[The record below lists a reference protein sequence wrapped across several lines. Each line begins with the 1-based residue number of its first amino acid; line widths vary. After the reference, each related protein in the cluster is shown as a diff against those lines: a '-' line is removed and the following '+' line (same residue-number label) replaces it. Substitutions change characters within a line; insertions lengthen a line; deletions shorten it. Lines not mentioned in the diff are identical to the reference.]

1 MGGVLACPLS
11 VAQTAPSAGAASADV
26 LQEIIVTATKRA
38 ESIQEIPLSITA
50 VTGEML
56 ENRSAFNF
64 DDYARGI
71 ANLSFTDNGV
81 GRERIA
87 IRGVDSKTGTSTVG
101 YYYDETPIPDSSSV
115 SAEKVSFDPDL
126 VDINRVEI
134 LRGPQGTVFGSGSM
148 GGTIRLI
155 PNEPNPTRQ
164 EFNLKTI
171 LSHTEHGNG
180 PASTF
185 SGMLNLPLVDG
196 KLAVRLVGWAR
207 WEPGFIFRE
216 AATPESHQANVASGG
231 ATPVVFVSTGATV
244 PAGESF
250 GGRVALRYDV
260 NDRTAIDA
268 SLFSDQQF
276 YRGFQDITTGP
287 QNPNDDLVQ
296 RFLFDIQEQNRNRLT
311 ISNLKLTS
319 DLGWS
324 DLITSLSYT
333 RRLLHLWEESAAALE
348 SVGFAPAFNAAPIV
362 EEGRDNSFSAEARL
376 SSSHSGSHASD
387 SLQWLVG
394 LFYFYQKGWTKVK
407 WVVPG
412 FTDHFGNLTGPVDGD
427 NLYNTNAVSWT
438 HQTAL
443 FGEVNYSPVQKLK
456 LTAGIRFFDYKRTD
470 AQPQNG
476 LFAGVNSAVE
486 PDPYTAPT
494 VSGSANSAVYKG
506 AVSWQ
511 QTPNLLFYA
520 QASEGFRGPFGK
532 SAIPSACDAEA
543 AALGGSTAQGVVEAD
558 KLWNYE
564 LGMKSTW
571 LNNRLRVNVA
581 GFRIDWTN
589 IQQSIFLL
597 CGYPLLE
604 NLGSVR
610 NQGGEL
616 ETDWRVSEAW
626 SVGGALGIVNSALQQ
641 DIYGIPGSKGQP
653 LPDVPQ
659 TSGNVYISYDFPVAA
674 SWHGNARVDYAYT
687 DHTLSTYGVGQT
699 FTPDKKAI
707 SMLNARLGFQRSDM
721 EIVLFAQNILNNVE
735 RVSLERDV
743 SLDVANRL
751 RYTVNRPRTIG
762 IEFSFRH

>member
-1 MGGVLACPLS
+1 M
-11 VAQTAPSAGAASADV
+11 AQPAPSAATTAEA
-26 LQEIIVTATKRA
+26 LQEIVVTATKRA
-38 ESIQEIPLSITA
+38 ESIQEIPLSVTA

-56 ENRSAFNF
+56 ENKSAFNF

-81 GRERIA
+81 GRERVA

-101 YYYDETPIPDSSSV
+101 YYFDETPIPDSSSV
-115 SAEKVSFDPDL
+115 SAEKVAFDPDL

-155 PNEPNPTRQ
+155 PNEPNPSRQ
-164 EFNLKTI
+164 EFSIKAI

-180 PASTF
+180 PAETV
-185 SGMLNLPLVDG
+185 SGMLNIPLVDG
-196 KLAVRLVGWAR
+196 KLAMRMVGWAR

-216 AATPESHQANVASGG
+216 AATPESHQANVQTG
-231 ATPVVFVSTGATV
+231 APVVFVSTGATV
-244 PAGESF
+244 PAGQSF
-250 GGRVALRYDV
+250 GGRLALRYDV

-268 SLFSDQQF
+268 SIFSDTQY

-287 QNPNDDLVQ
+287 QNPNDELVQ

-311 ISNLKLTS
+311 MTNLKLTS

-333 RRLLHLWEESAAALE
+333 RRLLHLFEESAAALE
-348 SVGFAPAFNAAPIV
+348 SVGFAPAFNAAPIT
-362 EEGRDNSFSAEARL
+362 EEGRDDSFSAEARL

-387 SLQWLVG
+387 SFQWLMG
-394 LFYFYQKGWTKVK
+394 IFYFYQKGWTNVH

-412 FTDHFGNLTGPVDGD
+412 FTDHFGNLTGPVAGD
-427 NLYNTNAVSWT
+427 NLYKTNSVSWT

-443 FGEVNYSPVQKLK
+443 FGEINYSPVQKLK
-456 LTAGIRFFDYKRTD
+456 LTAGIRIFDYKRTD

-476 LFAGVNSAVE
+476 LFAGVNSAAE

-494 VSGSANSAVYKG
+494 VNGSANSAVYKG
-506 AVSWQ
+506 AASWQ
-511 QTPNLLFYA
+511 QTQNLLFYA

-543 AALGGSTAQGVVEAD
+543 AALGGSTAQGVVESD
-558 KLWNYE
+558 RLWNYE
-564 LGMKSTW
+564 IGAKSTW
-571 LNNRLRVNVA
+571 LNSRLRVNA
-581 GFRIDWTN
+581 ALYRIDWTN

-616 ETDWRVSEAW
+616 EIDWRVSEAW

-659 TSGNVYISYDFPVAA
+659 TSGSAYIGYDFPVA
-674 SWHGNARVDYAYT
+674 SKWHGNAHVDYAYT

-707 SMLNARLGFQRSDM
+707 SMLNARLSFARDNLQL
-721 EIVLFAQNILNNVE
+721 VLFGQNLLNNVE

-743 SLDVANRL
+743 SLDVPDRL
-751 RYTVNRPRTIG
+751 RYTVNRPRTFG
-762 IEFSFRH
+762 IEFAYRQ